1 MRDGVRLESAYL
13 NSKASASS
21 VIIDSARHS
30 GVPQSTIHSPEGS
43 DTGTTKVKTYVNRKS
58 RNCFA
63 TFFKDLWILFSKV
76 SLTISVLSKK
86 H

>member
-30 GVPQSTIHSPEGS
+30 GVPQSATHSPEGS
-43 DTGTTKVKTYVNRKS
+43 DIGTTKARTYKNRKS

-63 TFFKDLWILFSKV
+63 TFFESLWIFFSKV
-76 SLTISVLSKK
+76 SLTVLVLSKR